1 MSGGFSTIDVPRTE
15 RDFCL
20 RLLSFAALIASV
32 ALPVIPMSVT
42 AQALR
47 PAPAQPG
54 EGKEDARL
62 KQLFHDSDEASL
74 ARNPISG
81 LFRGDMRRA
90 DRIGDFFSDA
100 YIAAERQAAQSDLQ
114 RLGQIDRATL
124 TLTNQI
130 AYDVFRNQS
139 EMALKGFDPAI
150 VALTIVRPMDH
161 FFGIQTF
168 YPEFASG
175 QGAAPFNTVA
185 DYDNNLKRNADY
197 VRLLDEAIVRF
208 RQGMASG
215 VVQPKLVV
223 RNMIAQFDNLLA
235 GPVEESTFYGPVRRF
250 PVAIPAAE
258 QARLK
263 AAYAAQIRDVIV
275 PAERRMRTFLA
286 DTYLPA
292 ARDSIGL
299 SGMPGGAKLYAYLIE
314 QNTTLPLQAEAV
326 HQLGLSEV
334 ARILKAMEVQKQA
347 VGFQGSLAE
356 FFTFLRT
363 DARFQPKSAAQ
374 LREGYE
380 AIGRRVDARVREQF
394 SLIPKTPLEIRPV
407 PAFKEKTDA
416 GGSYQGGTPDG
427 TRPGVF
433 YYNTYDLPSRYM
445 WEMETL
451 YLHEAVPGHHFQ
463 ISLAQENAAL
473 PAFMRFGGNT
483 AYAEGWALYA
493 ETLWPELGMETDP
506 YQRMGG
512 LNDEMLRAMRLVVD
526 TGIHAKGWSRDQAI
540 DYMLANSPM
549 ARTDA
554 TAEVERYIAI
564 PGQALAYK
572 IGQIT
577 ISRMKAKAK
586 AELGSR
592 FDPRKFHAVVLD
604 TGALPMPVLEKKIE
618 DWIAAEKRRA

>member
-1 MSGGFSTIDVPRTE
+1 M
-15 RDFCL
+15 
-20 RLLSFAALIASV
+20 RLLPIAALLAAT
-32 ALPVIPMSVT
+32 ALPIPFSVSC
-42 AQALR
+42 AQALP

-54 EGKEDARL
+54 DGREDARL

-100 YIAAERQAAQSDLQ
+100 YIAGERNAAQSDLK
-114 RLGQIDRATL
+114 RLGQIDRAKL
-124 TLTNQI
+124 TPTDQI
-130 AYDVFRNQS
+130 AYDVFRQQT
-139 EMALKGFDPAI
+139 ETTLKGFDPAL

-161 FFGIQTF
+161 FYGIQTF

-175 QGAAPFNTVA
+175 QGAAPFNTLA
-185 DYDNNLKRNADY
+185 DYENNLKRNVEYA
-197 VRLLDEAIVRF
+197 RLLDEAIGRF

-235 GPVEESTFYGPVRRF
+235 GSVEDSTFYGPVRRF
-250 PVAIPAAE
+250 PASISAAD

-263 AAYAAQIRDVIV
+263 TAYATQIRDVII
-275 PAERRMRTFLA
+275 PAEKRMRDFLA

-299 SGMPGGAKLYAYLIE
+299 SGMKGGDRLYAYLIE

-334 ARILKAMEVQKQA
+334 ARILKAMDVQKQA
-347 VGFQGSLAE
+347 VGFTGSLSD

-363 DARFQPKSAAQ
+363 DPRFQPKSAAQ

-380 AIGRRVDARVREQF
+380 AIGRRIDTRIREQF
-394 SLIPKTPLEIRPV
+394 SLIPKTALEIRPV

-512 LNDEMLRAMRLVVD
+512 LSDEMLRAMRLVVD
-526 TGIHAKGWSRDQAI
+526 TGIHAKGWTRDQAI

-586 AELGSR
+586 AELGGK
-592 FDPRKFHAVVLD
+592 FDPRRFHAVILD
-604 TGALPMPVLEKKIE
+604 TGALPMPVLEKKVE